1 MRKTEDEMEAWHRS
15 EDLIMNSH
23 NLTAANVATTTSS
36 REVTGTEEKADQT
49 IRERRDTI
57 LGTATPPT
65 PDRRGTFL
73 RWGSARKTGAGTAR
87 LNPAMARPGE
97 IKTRITTNQ
106 TRVGHEGKTREEGPR
121 RKTATFDL
129 A

>member
-1 MRKTEDEMEAWHRS
+1 
-15 EDLIMNSH
+15 MNSH
-23 NLTAANVATTTSS
+23 NLTAPSVATTTTS
-36 REVTGTEEKADQT
+36 REVTGTEADQT

-87 LNPAMARPGE
+87 LNPVMARPGE
-97 IKTRITTNQ
+97 IKTRITINQ